1 MPILI
6 LIGAIVLCSCVFNAR
21 GVRSIDSLSGSETEE
36 TATFAETTETAS
48 SEADTSATDS
58 DTETLSFSSSETE
71 TTTKETSSETKTKTT
86 TATTA
91 STTKKT
97 TASQSSSSQI
107 SSSSEKS
114 TLRVE
119 KIVSQLV
126 PDLFKRN
133 TTESSAPATQANGEV
148 DYSCFENSAFVGNS
162 RLLAVGNYGFA
173 KHVYAKVGLN
183 VKTVFTEK
191 CEGSSVTVIDE
202 LNGKNFDKVF
212 LMFGDNE
219 CGWGSMDAFER
230 DYGKVVKAVKER
242 VPNAKIYLISVLPIS
257 KSKSAENEFG
267 CNKDSIEVCNKRI
280 MSLAQKEDVAFINAA
295 ESLADSEG
303 YLPDDLSTDGVHM
316 GKKGTGIWLS
326 YVARH
331 I

>member
-21 GVRSIDSLSGSETEE
+21 GIRSIDSSLGSETEE
-36 TATFAETTETAS
+36 TATFASTTEVPS
-48 SEADTSATDS
+48 SQTETSAADS
-58 DTETLSFSSSETE
+58 DTETLSLSSSETE
-71 TTTKETSSETKTKTT
+71 TTTKETSSETKTTT
-86 TATTA
+86 TT
-91 STTKKT
+91 SSTKKT

-126 PDLFKRN
+126 PDLFRRN
-133 TTESSAPATQANGEV
+133 TTESTPPVTQANGEV

-191 CEGSSVTVIDE
+191 CEGSSVAVIDE
-202 LNGKNFDKVF
+202 LNGKSFDKVF

-219 CGWGSMDAFER
+219 CGWGSMDAFEK

-267 CNKDSIEVCNKRI
+267 CNKDSIEACNKRI